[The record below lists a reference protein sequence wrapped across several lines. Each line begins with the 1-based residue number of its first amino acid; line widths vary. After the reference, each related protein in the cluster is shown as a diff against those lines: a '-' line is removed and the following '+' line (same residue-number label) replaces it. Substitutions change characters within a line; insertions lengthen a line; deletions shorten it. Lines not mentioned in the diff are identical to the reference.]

1 MNTLGVLG
9 YGAAGLA
16 YLLLTTLLSVS
27 WKGRGPGI
35 LLIAASAISACW
47 AIVLSVH
54 HHWGTIPAIVVYELE
69 ISRGAVW
76 VLAISA
82 VAAQSI
88 GPRFK
93 LAVRVLA
100 CVLLA
105 APLIAFLLE
114 RKGIFF
120 VDPTI
125 LLSRTQL
132 ALSLLGLV
140 LVEQLFRNASHSS
153 RNALKYFCIGVGAMF
168 AYDLFLY
175 SQVELIHG
183 ISSDAW
189 NARGVLSAVAV
200 PLLAISARRNPQWSL
215 DIFVSRQAVFYT
227 TTFMVVGAY
236 LTVMALGGFY
246 VRERGGEW
254 GVVGQIVFMA
264 GAIVALVGVL
274 ASETL
279 RRYARV
285 FLSKHFY
292 RNKYDYRIE
301 WLRFIGTLSSTDEE
315 DVRRTAVR
323 AIAQIFSSPG
333 GFLFLRDEEDRK
345 YHVAAAWPMHI
356 DSLTGVEALSVQADL
371 AQFLARTKWI
381 IDMDE
386 LRSKPDVYRNIEVPG
401 WLLNNQELRI
411 VSPLLQLDELLGF
424 IVLYNPPP
432 PFQLTYEDRDLLKTV
447 GRHVATHIA
456 QHDAH
461 RRLAESRQFEAYN
474 KLTAFMMHDLKNSV
488 AQLKLIVVNSRR
500 HKHNPEFIDDAIET
514 IDNTVE
520 RMTKLIEQLK
530 SKQAQERQS
539 EMDLAKVVHD
549 AVARCADRKP
559 VPVAAPMAAVRV
571 SADPERLISALEHV
585 IRNAQDATA
594 ETGAVNVGMD
604 ARREGVTISVSDS
617 GAGMTPEFIRDRLFR
632 PFDSTKGSKGMG
644 IGAYQVRE
652 YIRQIGGT
660 VEVSSSPGQGTR
672 FLINLPVST
681 RGDALSV
688 PYTAAGGAKQTEGSP
703 T

>member
-1 MNTLGVLG
+1 MSTLGVLG

-16 YLLLTTLLSVS
+16 YLLLTTLLLVS
-27 WKGRGPGI
+27 WRGRGPGI

-47 AIVLSVH
+47 AIVLSINH
-54 HHWGTIPAIVVYELE
+54 HSETIPAFAVYELE
-69 ISRGAVW
+69 IARGALW
-76 VLAISA
+76 VLAIA
-82 VAAQSI
+82 GVAAHTI
-88 GPRFK
+88 GPKFK
-93 LAVRVLA
+93 LAARVLA
-100 CVLLA
+100 CVLPTL
-105 APLIAFLLE
+105 PLVALFLE
-114 RKGIFF
+114 RNRIFE
-120 VDPTI
+120 VDPTV

-132 ALSLLGLV
+132 AISLAGLV

-153 RNALKYFCIGVGAMF
+153 RSTIKYFCIGVGAMF

-183 ISSDAW
+183 ISADAW

-200 PLLAISARRNPQWSL
+200 PLLAVSARRNPQWRL

-246 VRERGGEW
+246 VREKGGEW

-264 GAIVALVGVL
+264 GAIVALLGVL

-301 WLRFIGTLSSTDEE
+301 WLRFIGTLSSTETE

-356 DSLTGVEALSVQADL
+356 DSLKGVESVNVRADL

-381 IDMDE
+381 VDMHE
-386 LRSKPDVYRNIEVPG
+386 LHSKPDVYRNIEVPS

-411 VSPLLQLDELLGF
+411 VSPLLQLNELLGF

-432 PFQLTYEDRDLLKTV
+432 PFQLTYEDRDLLRTV

-461 RRLAESRQFEAYN
+461 QRLAESRQFEAYN

-530 SKQAQERQS
+530 SKQAQERHS
-539 EMDLAKVVHD
+539 ELDLARVLHD
-549 AVARCADRKP
+549 VISRCADRKP
-559 VPVAAPMAAVRV
+559 VPVAASMSSVQV
-571 SADPERLISALEHV
+571 SADPERLMSAL
-585 IRNAQDATA
+585 
-594 ETGAVNVGMD
+594 
-604 ARREGVTISVSDS
+604 
-617 GAGMTPEFIRDRLFR
+617 
-632 PFDSTKGSKGMG
+632 
-644 IGAYQVRE
+644 
-652 YIRQIGGT
+652 
-660 VEVSSSPGQGTR
+660 
-672 FLINLPVST
+672 
-681 RGDALSV
+681 
-688 PYTAAGGAKQTEGSP
+688 
-703 T
+703 

>member
-9 YGAAGLA
+9 YGSAGLA
-16 YLLLTTLLSVS
+16 YLLLTLLLLVS
-27 WKGRGPGI
+27 WKRQGPGLYLI
-35 LLIAASAISACW
+35 LASAVSACW
-47 AIVLSVH
+47 GLLLAIH
-54 HHWGTIPAIVVYELE
+54 HHWATLSSIVIFEVEVARSAI
-69 ISRGAVW
+69 W
-76 VLAISA
+76 VLAITA
-82 VAAQSI
+82 VASQTISA
-88 GPRFK
+88 K
-93 LAVRVLA
+93 LKVIARAVACTSVFVPIVAALA
-100 CVLLA
+100 
-105 APLIAFLLE
+105 E
-114 RKGIFF
+114 SRGIYF

-132 ALSLLGLV
+132 VLSLLGLV
-140 LVEQLFRNASHSS
+140 LIEQVFRNANPSG
-153 RNALKYFCIGVGAMF
+153 RDTLKFFCIGLGALF
-168 AYDLFLY
+168 AYDLFLF

-183 ISSDAW
+183 ISPDAW
-189 NARGVLSAVAV
+189 NARGVFSAIAV
-200 PLLAISARRNPQWSL
+200 PLFAISARRNPSWSL

-254 GVVGQIVFMA
+254 GAVGQIVFMA

-274 ASETL
+274 ASDTL

-323 AIAQIFSSPG
+323 AIAQIFTSPG
-333 GFLFLRDEEDRK
+333 GFLFLRDEEERK

-356 DSLTGVEALSVQADL
+356 DSLSSIEALSVQADL
-371 AQFLARTKWI
+371 PQFLVRTKWI
-381 IDMDE
+381 IDINE
-386 LRSKPDVYRNIEVPG
+386 LRRQPDVYRNIEVPD
-401 WLLNNQELRI
+401 WLMSNSELRI
-411 VSPLLQLDELLGF
+411 VSPLLQLNDLLGF

-432 PFQLTYEDRDLLKTV
+432 PFELTYEDRDLLKTV

-488 AQLKLIVVNSRR
+488 AQLKLIVVNSRK
-500 HKHNPEFIDDAIET
+500 HKHNPAFIDDAIDT

-520 RMTKLIEQLK
+520 RMTRLIEQLK
-530 SKQAQERQS
+530 SNQAQERIS
-539 EMDLAKVVHD
+539 KVDLAPVVTE
-549 AVARCADRKP
+549 AARRCADRSP
-559 VPVAAPMAAVRV
+559 SPSV
-571 SADPERLISALEHV
+571 SGLSSVYVCADAERLTSALEHI
-585 IRNAQDATA
+585 IRNAQDATS
-594 ETGAVNVGMD
+594 GAGHVTVTMQSTQRD
-604 ARREGVTISVSDS
+604 ASVTVVDS
-617 GAGMTPEFIRDRLFR
+617 GAGMTAEFIRDRLFR

-652 YIRQIGGT
+652 YIRQLGGS

-672 FLINLPVST
+672 FSINLPVST
-681 RGDALSV
+681 QAEDS
-688 PYTAAGGAKQTEGSP
+688 AGRESPAGVTLQPEGSS